1 MGKCTVVCVIKAI
14 TVYLGAH
21 VEWQWMDVKH
31 CVTCIY
37 RLACLLN
44 ASPINET
51 ALTQSVTCIIHVT
64 GVVMVDRPKT
74 YRGSS
79 HAHAGVLS
87 AAPLTSSLKDARV
100 TEVTLSHDP
109 SGTVAV
115 ALLVLIVLV
124 FV

>member
-1 MGKCTVVCVIKAI
+1 M
-14 TVYLGAH
+14 
-21 VEWQWMDVKH
+21 KH
-31 CVTCIY
+31 CVTCIH
-37 RLACLLN
+37 RLACLQN

-51 ALTQSVTCIIHVT
+51 ALAQSVTCIIHVT

-87 AAPLTSSLKDARV
+87 TAPLTSSLKDARV
-100 TEVTLSHDP
+100 IEVTLSHDP
-109 SGTVAV
+109 SGTAAV

-124 FV
+124 FVQYWYKIPYRHRSGNYSSEQYEDKVVK